1 MAMSDATYDESGS
14 VLDADPQAG
23 STRDLV
29 QQRAIE
35 LGRSATAWV
44 VEHPELS
51 LCLAL
56 ALGVGVGLAVKRR

>member
-1 MAMSDATYDESGS
+1 MSETAHDDPSVVMDE
-14 VLDADPQAG
+14 DPTTE

-29 QQRAIE
+29 QQRAVE
-35 LGRSATAWV
+35 VGRSATAWV

-51 LCLAL
+51 LALAL